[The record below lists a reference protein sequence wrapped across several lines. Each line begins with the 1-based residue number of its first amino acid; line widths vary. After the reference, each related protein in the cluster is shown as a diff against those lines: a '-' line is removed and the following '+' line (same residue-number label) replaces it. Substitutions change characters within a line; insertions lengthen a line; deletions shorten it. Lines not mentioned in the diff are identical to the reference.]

1 MGSEITH
8 LANQHGD
15 SSQEKW
21 KVENSCQL
29 HQPHKACSKDSYP
42 LPRINQLID
51 SISGH
56 EVFISLMCTMGTTK
70 SLCTPMTWK
79 NNLYYYTW
87 NILL

>member
-15 SSQEKW
+15 SSREKW

-29 HQPHKACSKDSYP
+29 HQPHKACSKDSYL

-56 EVFISLMCTMGTTK
+56 EVFYFLDVYNGYNQI
-70 SLCTPMTWK
+70 PMHPDDVEK
-79 NNLYYYTW
+79 
-87 NILL
+87 